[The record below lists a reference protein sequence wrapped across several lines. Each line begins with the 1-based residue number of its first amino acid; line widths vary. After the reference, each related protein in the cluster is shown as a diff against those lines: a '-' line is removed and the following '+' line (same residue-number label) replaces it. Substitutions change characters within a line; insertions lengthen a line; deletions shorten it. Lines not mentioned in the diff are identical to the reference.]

1 MGIIARMSSSCE
13 AGSELSTPTLARW
26 FTTPLGSYLR
36 AREQVWFDDVVADL
50 FGFYAVQIGLPEVPL
65 LRNSRIPHCFSLDAE
80 EPAQLAADPLFLPFA
95 ENALD
100 LVVLPH
106 TLEFSDDPHRLLR
119 EVHRVMRAEGQVLI
133 AGFNPFSLWGAK
145 RYFGRAQT
153 PPWNGNFLGLYR
165 LKDWLSLL
173 GFEIT
178 AGRLDCYAPPFKQE
192 SWVRRCSFMEKAGDR
207 WWPIGGGVY
216 YLRATKRVLGM
227 RVITPQWQ
235 PRSKRKKAMVPAAR
249 SYRVSQ

>member
-1 MGIIARMSSSCE
+1 M
-13 AGSELSTPTLARW
+13 PTLARW
-26 FTTPLGSYLR
+26 FTTPLGNYLQ
-36 AREQVWFDDVVADL
+36 AREQIWFDDVVADL
-50 FGFYAVQIGLPEVPL
+50 FGFYAVQIGLPGLPL
-65 LRNSRIPHCFSLDAE
+65 LRNSRIPHCYALDPE
-80 EPAQLAADPLFLPFA
+80 EPAQVAADPLFLPFA

-106 TLEFSDDPHRLLR
+106 TLEFSEDPHTLLR
-119 EVHRVMRAEGQVLI
+119 EVHRVVRAEGQVLI
-133 AGFNPFSLWGAK
+133 AGFNPLSLWGAK

-178 AGRLDCYAPPFKQE
+178 AGRLDCYVPPFKQE
-192 SWVRRCSFMEKAGDR
+192 AWVRRCGFMEKAGDR

-216 YLRATKRVLGM
+216 YLRATKRVQGL

-235 PRSKRKKAMVPAAR
+235 KRARRKKAMVPAAR
-249 SYRVSQ
+249 SYRAGE